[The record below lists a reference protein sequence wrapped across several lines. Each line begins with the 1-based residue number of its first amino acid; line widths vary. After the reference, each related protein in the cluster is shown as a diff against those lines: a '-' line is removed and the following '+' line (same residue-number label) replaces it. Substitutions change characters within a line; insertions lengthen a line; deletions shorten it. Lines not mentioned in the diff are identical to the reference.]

1 MGIQE
6 YLDSLLN
13 SGLKEIKY
21 RYREKIVAD
30 IKDRMCSLLA
40 RWDDKDFRR
49 TVLFVTDEEALFYEP
64 NASIDVKRFV
74 VATVRNSMLEIAAS
88 VNCSQFKMQEPLSN
102 EAIIGITSNAILYF
116 KQCDF
121 DTLKYEATRMKYT
134 DIYGEAIHKYPL
146 AWEIL
151 KKAALMKNE
160 ELIFEETP
168 KNDSLNIDDEFDK
181 SECKIVVCDG
191 YSLEFDDYLKEELG
205 NVVTG
210 TGNVFYVDCFKM
222 LSRNFEKIL
231 HVLQIIFDY
240 DRVFVTCNYYIS
252 NGVIEKR
259 KKILRAAHN
268 GEEGIFHNIRNRKGA
283 PAQLR
288 KVLKEMV
295 EEEFLSA
302 D

>member
-21 RYREKIVAD
+21 RYREKIAAD
-30 IKDRMCSLLA
+30 IKDRMCSLLT
-40 RWDDKDFRR
+40 RWDDEDFRR

-64 NASIDVKRFV
+64 DAPNDVKRFV
-74 VATVRNSMLEIAAS
+74 VATIRNSMLEIAAS

-102 EAIIGITSNAILYF
+102 ETIKSITSNAILYF
-116 KQCDF
+116 KQCDY
-121 DTLKYEATRMKYT
+121 DTLKEEATRIKHT
-134 DIYGEAIHKYPL
+134 DIYGEAISKYPL

-160 ELIFEETP
+160 ELIFEEASQ
-168 KNDSLNIDDEFDK
+168 NDSLNIDNEFDK
-181 SECKIVVCDG
+181 SGNKIAVCDG

-205 NVVTG
+205 KVVTG
-210 TGNVFYVDCFKM
+210 MVNVFYVDCFKM

-240 DRVFVTCNYYIS
+240 DRAFVTCNYYIS

-268 GEEGIFHNIRNRKGA
+268 GGEDIFHNIRNRKGT
-283 PAQLR
+283 PAQLG

-295 EEEFLSA
+295 EEEF
-302 D
+302 